1 MTDPVYVRLRMLGE
15 QLAAA
20 ALHAAQQPDL
30 EPSDGSPEPAE
41 PTAPDVIH
49 VEPTPVTVDNHHH
62 AGPVDVHVEPTPVHV
77 AAPNVN
83 VNVPRSETQTI
94 EFERDELGRI
104 TSAVVKRQRG

>member
-20 ALHAAQQPDL
+20 ALQAAQQPEL
-30 EPSDGSPEPAE
+30 EPSVGSPEPA
-41 PTAPDVIH
+41 PPDVIH

-62 AGPVDVHVEPTPVHV
+62 AGPVDVHVSPTPVSV

-83 VNVPRSETQTI
+83 VNVPRVETQTV
-94 EFERDELGRI
+94 EFQRDELGRI
-104 TSAVVKRQRG
+104 TGAVVKRQRA